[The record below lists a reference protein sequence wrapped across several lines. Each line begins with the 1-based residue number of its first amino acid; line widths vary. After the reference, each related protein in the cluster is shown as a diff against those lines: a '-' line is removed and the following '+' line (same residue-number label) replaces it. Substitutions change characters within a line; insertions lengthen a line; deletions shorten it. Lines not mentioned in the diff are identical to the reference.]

1 MHKVEVSILGQKY
14 LIKGD
19 AAPDHI
25 EKIAAKVH
33 HELQRIYENN
43 PSITPLR
50 AAILASLN
58 LADEL
63 HRTKEYYASV
73 SQSMKALEDQ
83 TDSIIKLFD

>member
-1 MHKVEVSILGQKY
+1 MHKIEVTILGQKY

-19 AAPDHI
+19 ASP
-25 EKIAAKVH
+25 EYMGKIAEQVH
-33 HELQRIYENN
+33 QELKRVYESN

-50 AAILASLN
+50 AAILALLN

-63 HRTKEYYASV
+63 QRTKEHYASV
-73 SQSMKALEDQ
+73 SKSIQALEDQ